1 MALGGFAN
9 RIAHVDLTAGTVEYR
24 GIPEDWARKYIGAR
38 GLGVRYTLENGPQV
52 DPLSPDNLLCFM
64 NGPLTG
70 TEANMSGRMAIVTKS
85 PLTGTVTDS
94 HHGGWS
100 AARLRWAGFDGVLV
114 KGKASSPVYLYVQD
128 STVEIRDASEV
139 WGKGVHDTVAFFR
152 DRYGEKDLSVIAI
165 GQAGEN
171 LVRFACWVNEN
182 DRASGRGGTGCVG
195 GSKLLKAIVIKA
207 PKKMP
212 KAANL
217 EAWKPAHKRA
227 LATIMDEQNI
237 TSPRKGGLSVYGT
250 NVLMNITSTIG
261 ALPTK
266 NSMVTSFGP
275 SAEKISG
282 EYVKEHIL
290 VDDPTCH
297 ACPVACKKEV
307 EIKEGPWKGL
317 RMESVEYEPAW
328 SLGANC
334 GNDDINTVAKL
345 IDLCNDYGMD
355 AIETGHPIS
364 IYMEATERGYT
375 NGDGGLAW
383 GDTMAMVELA
393 RKIAFR
399 EGIGNVMADGADATA
414 QYFGHPELAMTVKG
428 QGVPAYDPRGL
439 KGMGIGYATSN
450 RGACHLRAYTPAA
463 ELGVMP
469 FGSLKV
475 DPLAWKGKGELVKIF
490 QDIHAFSDSLDLCK
504 FSAFAESAEE
514 YAAQYAA
521 MVGVECTADDV
532 IKIGERIYNLERYYN
547 NLAGIGAGSDYLPAR
562 FTQEPS
568 TMPGSLGHVC
578 ELDEM
583 LAEYYAARGWEN
595 GVVPESKL
603 RELGIIE

>member
-1 MALGGFAN
+1 MTLGGYAG
-9 RIAHVDLTAGTVEYR
+9 RIAHIDLTSGTIDYKP
-24 GIPEDWARKYIGAR
+24 IPEDWALKYIGAR
-38 GLGVRYTLENGPQV
+38 GLGVRYLLENGPAV
-52 DPLSPDNLLCFM
+52 EPLSPDNMLCFM

-70 TEANMSGRMAIVTKS
+70 SEANMSGRMAIVTKS

-100 AARLRWAGFDGVLV
+100 AARLRWAGFDGLTF
-114 KGKASSPVYLYVQD
+114 KGKADKPVYAYVHDGQ
-128 STVEIRDASEV
+128 VEILDASEV
-139 WGKGVHDTVAFFR
+139 WGKGVHDTVRFFK
-152 DRYGEKDLSVIAI
+152 DRYGEKDLTVIAI

-195 GSKLLKAIVIKA
+195 GSKMLKAVVVKA
-207 PKKMP
+207 TKKIT
-212 KAANL
+212 KAADA

-227 LATIMDEQNI
+227 LAAIMDEQNI

-250 NVLMNITSTIG
+250 NVLMNITNTMG
-261 ALPTK
+261 GLPTK
-266 NSMVTSFGP
+266 NSQLTSYG
-275 SAEKISG
+275 ADGEKISG
-282 EYVKEHIL
+282 EFVNDNIL
-290 VDDPTCH
+290 VDNPTCH

-307 EIKEGPWKGL
+307 EVKEGPWKGL

-328 SLGANC
+328 AVGANC
-334 GNDDINTVAKL
+334 GNNDVNTVAKM

-355 AIETGHPIS
+355 AIEIGHPLS
-364 IYMEATERGYT
+364 VYMEATEKGYT

-383 GDTMAMVELA
+383 GDIYGMTETA

-399 EGIGNVMADGADATA
+399 EGIGAVMAEGAEPTA
-414 QYFGHPELAMTVKG
+414 KHFGHSELSMTVKG
-428 QGVPAYDPRGL
+428 QGIPAYDPRGL

-504 FSAFAESAEE
+504 FSAFAEGADE

-521 MVGVECTADDV
+521 YVGVSCTTDDV
-532 IKIGERIYNLERYYN
+532 LKIGERIYNLERYYN
-547 NLAGIGAGSDYLPAR
+547 NLAGFREGSDSLPDR
-562 FTQEPS
+562 FTKEAS

-578 ELDEM
+578 ELDLM
-583 LAEYYAARGWEN
+583 LEEYYQARGWEN

-603 RELGIIE
+603 QELGII